1 MTKMKNLI
9 KEYVESINSIFETGE
24 TTEHSFRGDLVTLL
38 KALRPKSIKNKQD
51 IEVINEAKRK
61 TYGAPDVEI
70 RKGDVII
77 SFIETKDIDDKDL
90 RGTNEKSHK
99 EQFDRYKKAID
110 TIAFTDYLEFVLFE
124 KGKET
129 ISARIARRVG
139 NNIVIAEDE
148 EQIMKFGEII
158 KRLFEAS
165 AEPIRSAKVLT
176 ETLAAKAKLIS
187 SILQTAMKNNETK
200 EDKELHHKLNA
211 FKKFLVHDMT
221 EEQFVDFYAQT
232 IVYGM
237 FIARI
242 YDETPQNFSLL
253 EAADL
258 IPKTNPFLKRIFK
271 LLALADLHTGIKW
284 IVDEL
289 VEIFKVTNM
298 EKVLRNYG
306 KEPLVHFYEDF
317 LEEYNPKIREDFGVW
332 YTPQQV
338 VRFIVDAVDYLLKT
352 ELNIHDGLADNS
364 IIDYQGKQIHKVQ
377 ILDPATG
384 TGTFLATAAEKIR
397 ECYIGQEG
405 LWAEDVVKHIIPRMN
420 GFEYLMAPYTMA
432 HLKLSTSLGLD
443 KINSEN
449 VDRLRIFLTNS
460 LEEEH
465 PEETLDFAKF
475 ITDES
480 NAANVIKRETPVM
493 VVIGNPPY
501 NEKSANT
508 GEWITNLMNDYKQEP
523 GQERILINRNKKTGK
538 CTYKN
543 TLKATNPKGINNDYC
558 KFIRLGQNFV
568 EKTQEGVLAYISGNT
583 FLDTRLFRGMRY
595 NLLKEF
601 DEIYILNLH
610 GSSKR
615 DEGSDD
621 VKDECVFNIKVGVS
635 INIFIKR
642 KSVASQSLATVYYK
656 DIYGTRREKLNY
668 LLTHSFVD
676 IGFEVIQPF
685 APIYAFRTRNE
696 EVRQNYEQGFRI
708 RELMPEG
715 VKQGLKSG
723 FDTLVMHHSRFSID
737 SFCQDI
743 VNNMDFDDVK
753 TKYGFTKS
761 ERGKYNQLKER
772 VIIANYNPF
781 NNITKIA
788 YRPFDYRWTIYSRLF
803 LDRPRPEIQKNILN
817 KDNIVLCLGQEGSS
831 LGDCEWSLVYC
842 ADIATDIN
850 MIPRGGVYIFPLYI
864 YDGFLKTVNFS
875 STILQSIET
884 SINRELQNLEEQE
897 RQEGGFLAVD
907 LVDYIYAVL
916 HSVTYRDTYH
926 DFLQNDF
933 PIIPYPKSAEYF
945 FNMADLGKQ
954 LRELH
959 QLKGIEQK
967 DFITQF
973 PKTSPTDNNIVRLRK
988 FEETGEGIGKVWIN
1002 KHQYFDNVPTAAWNM
1017 IISGYQVLDK
1027 WLKDRKD
1034 RHLDSDEIRHYQKI
1048 VVALVKTI
1056 EIQEGI
1062 DNIIQL

>member
-1 MTKMKNLI
+1 MKNIL
-9 KEYVESINSIFETGE
+9 ENYVESINSIFETGE

-38 KALRPKSIKNKQD
+38 KVLRPRSIKNKQE
-51 IEVINEAKRK
+51 IEIINEAKRK
-61 TYGAPDVEI
+61 TYGAPDLEI

-129 ISARIARRVG
+129 ISARIANHVG
-139 NNIVIAEDE
+139 NSIVLTEDE
-148 EQIMKFGEII
+148 EQIAKFGEII

-165 AEPIRSAKVLT
+165 PEPIRSAKVLT

-187 SILQTAMKNNETK
+187 LILQTAMENNETK
-200 EDKELHHKLNA
+200 EDKELHIKLNA
-211 FKKFLVHDMT
+211 FQKFLVHDMT
-221 EEQFVDFYAQT
+221 GEQFVDFYAQT

-258 IPKTNPFLKRIFK
+258 IPKTNPFLKKIFK
-271 LLALADLHTGIKW
+271 TLALADPHTGIKW
-284 IVDEL
+284 IVDDL

-306 KEPLVHFYEDF
+306 KDPLVHFYEDF

-338 VRFIVDAVDYLLKT
+338 VSFIVDAVDYLLKT

-364 IIDYQGKQIHKVQ
+364 LINYEGKQIHKVQ

-397 ECYIGQEG
+397 NCYIGQEG

-443 KINSEN
+443 EINSES

-465 PEETLDFAKF
+465 PEETLPFAKF

-493 VVIGNPPY
+493 VVMGNPPY

-568 EKTQEGVLAYISGNT
+568 EKNQEGVLAYITANT
-583 FLDTRLFRGMRY
+583 YLDSRLFRGMRY
-595 NLLKEF
+595 RLLQSF
-601 DEIYILNLH
+601 DRIYIINLH
-610 GSSKR
+610 GSTMRKESSEQNV
-615 DEGSDD
+615 DQ
-621 VKDECVFNIKVGVS
+621 CIFNIKQGVCITFFVKKKGS
-635 INIFIKR
+635 NKDN
-642 KSVASQSLATVYYK
+642 LARVFYT
-656 DIYGTRREKLNY
+656 DIYGKRTKKLEYLSEHSIGCLDFTELEPTSPLYTFRIIDPLLREQYN
-668 LLTHSFVD
+668 
-676 IGFEVIQPF
+676 
-685 APIYAFRTRNE
+685 
-696 EVRQNYEQGFRI
+696 QGFKINSLIPNYVQGFKSDKDNIAIQFNKSSIVELVKDMRSEKSEESI
-708 RELMPEG
+708 RELY
-715 VKQGLKSG
+715 G
-723 FDTLVMHHSRFSID
+723 FKDSRDWNLQKSRFLIK
-737 SFCQDI
+737 QI
-743 VNNMDFDDVK
+743 KQWEYYVAEV
-753 TKYGFTKS
+753 
-761 ERGKYNQLKER
+761 Q
-772 VIIANYNPF
+772 
-781 NNITKIA
+781 
-788 YRPFDYRWTIYSRLF
+788 YRPFDKRWTF
-803 LDRPRPEIQKNILN
+803 LNKSLVTYPRPLIQSSLFGKNNLA
-817 KDNIVLCLGQEGSS
+817 LCLGQQGNVM
-831 LGDCEWSLVYC
+831 GDDEWSLVYC
-842 ADIATDIN
+842 SDLPIDLNIT
-850 MIPRGGVYIFPLYI
+850 PRGGAYLFPMFI
-864 YDGFLKTVNFS
+864 YDNMGMCLVNFKVE
-875 STILQSIET
+875 ILLKIEKNIGIKLQSIDD
-884 SINRELQNLEEQE
+884 RERLD
-897 RQEGGFLAVD
+897 GGFLAVD
-907 LVDYIYAVL
+907 LIDYIYAIL

-926 DFLQNDF
+926 DFLQDDF

-959 QLKGIEQK
+959 QLKGVEQK

-973 PKTSPTDNNIVRLRK
+973 PMTSPTDNNIVRLRK
-988 FEETGEGIGKVWIN
+988 FEETDDGIGKVWIN
-1002 KHQYFDNVPTAAWNM
+1002 KHQYFDNVPTVAWNM

-1034 RHLDSDEIRHYQKI
+1034 KHLDSDDIRHYQKI

-1056 EIQEGI
+1056 EVQEKI

>member
-1 MTKMKNLI
+1 MKNILE
-9 KEYVESINSIFETGE
+9 KYVESINSIFETGE

-38 KALRPKSIKNKQD
+38 KTLRPKSIKNKQE
-51 IEVINEAKRK
+51 IEIINEAKRK
-61 TYGAPDVEI
+61 TYGAPDLEI

-99 EQFDRYKKAID
+99 EQFDRYKKAIE

-129 ISARIARRVG
+129 ISARIARRAG
-139 NNIVIAEDE
+139 DNIVLAEDE

-176 ETLAAKAKLIS
+176 EILAAKAQLIS

-211 FKKFLVHDMT
+211 FQKFLVHDMT

-284 IVDEL
+284 IVDDL

-306 KEPLVHFYEDF
+306 KDPLVHFYEDF

-338 VRFIVDAVDYLLKT
+338 VSFIVDAVDYLLKT

-364 IIDYQGKQIHKVQ
+364 LINYEGKQIHKVQ

-397 ECYIGQEG
+397 NCYIGQEG

-443 KINSEN
+443 EINSES

-465 PEETLDFAKF
+465 PEETLPFAKF

-493 VVIGNPPY
+493 VVMGNPPY

-615 DEGSDD
+615 DEGGDD
-621 VKDECVFNIKVGVS
+621 VKDECVFDIQVGVS
-635 INIFIKR
+635 INVFVKR
-642 KSVASQSLATVYYK
+642 KNKNDKKLATVHYK
-656 DIYGTRREKLNY
+656 DLYGTRKEKLDY
-668 LLTHSFVD
+668 LSTHSFVD
-676 IGFEVIQPF
+676 IDFETIEPF

-715 VKQGLKSG
+715 VKQGFTTGIDSLI
-723 FDTLVMHHSRFSID
+723 MHMNKDSIV

-743 VNNMDFDDVK
+743 MQNTAFNDIKSKYAFSEVDRKKYEKLVAKVK
-753 TKYGFTKS
+753 ASNF
-761 ERGKYNQLKER
+761 
-772 VIIANYNPF
+772 NPI
-781 NNITKIA
+781 NKIRKVA
-788 YRPFDYRWTIYSRLF
+788 FRPFDNRWSVYCGLF
-803 LDRPRPEIQKNILN
+803 MDRPRPEIQKNILD
-817 KDNIVLCLGQEGSS
+817 KDNVVLCIGQEGSS
-831 LGDCEWSLVYC
+831 LGDSEWSLVYC
-842 ADIATDIN
+842 TEIATDKN

-864 YDGFLKTVNFS
+864 YDGFLKTINFS
-875 STILQSIET
+875 PTILRSIE
-884 SINRELQNLEEQE
+884 SLINRELQNLEEQE

-907 LVDYIYAVL
+907 LIDYIYAIL
-916 HSVTYRDTYH
+916 HSVMYRDTYH

-954 LRELH
+954 LRDLH
-959 QLKGIEQK
+959 QLRSIEQK

-973 PKTSPTDNNIVRLRK
+973 PMTSPTDNNIVRLRK
-988 FEETGEGIGKVWIN
+988 FEETEDGVGKVWIN

-1034 RHLDSDEIRHYQKI
+1034 KHLDSDDIRHYQKI

-1056 EIQEGI
+1056 EVQEKI
-1062 DNIIQL
+1062 DNVIQL

>member
-1 MTKMKNLI
+1 MTIMKNLI
-9 KEYVESINSIFETGE
+9 KEYVESINSIFETGK

-38 KALRPKSIKNKQD
+38 KSLRPKSIKNKQE

-90 RGTNEKSHK
+90 RGTNERSHK

-129 ISARIARRVG
+129 ISTRIAKRVG
-139 NNIVIAEDE
+139 NNIVLTEDE
-148 EQIMKFGEII
+148 EQIVKFGEII
-158 KRLFEAS
+158 KRLFEAN

-176 ETLAAKAKLIS
+176 ETLAAKAKFIS
-187 SILQTAMKNNETK
+187 SILQTAMKNNKTR
-200 EDKELHHKLNA
+200 EDKELHIKLNA
-211 FKKFLVHDMT
+211 FQKFLVHDMT

-306 KEPLVHFYEDF
+306 KDPLVHFYEDF

-338 VRFIVDAVDYLLKT
+338 VSFIVDAVDYLLKT
-352 ELNIHDGLADNS
+352 ELNIYDGLADNS
-364 IIDYQGKQIHKVQ
+364 LIDYREKQIHKVQ

-384 TGTFLATAAEKIR
+384 TGTFLATVAEKIR

-443 KINSEN
+443 KINSES

-493 VVIGNPPY
+493 VVMGNPPY

-523 GQERILINRNKKTGK
+523 GQERILINRNKKND
-538 CTYKN
+538 KN
-543 TLKATNPKGINNDYC
+543 
-558 KFIRLGQNFV
+558 RL
-568 EKTQEGVLAYISGNT
+568 
-583 FLDTRLFRGMRY
+583 
-595 NLLKEF
+595 
-601 DEIYILNLH
+601 
-610 GSSKR
+610 
-615 DEGSDD
+615 
-621 VKDECVFNIKVGVS
+621 C
-635 INIFIKR
+635 
-642 KSVASQSLATVYYK
+642 
-656 DIYGTRREKLNY
+656 
-668 LLTHSFVD
+668 
-676 IGFEVIQPF
+676 
-685 APIYAFRTRNE
+685 
-696 EVRQNYEQGFRI
+696 
-708 RELMPEG
+708 
-715 VKQGLKSG
+715 
-723 FDTLVMHHSRFSID
+723 
-737 SFCQDI
+737 
-743 VNNMDFDDVK
+743 
-753 TKYGFTKS
+753 
-761 ERGKYNQLKER
+761 
-772 VIIANYNPF
+772 
-781 NNITKIA
+781 
-788 YRPFDYRWTIYSRLF
+788 
-803 LDRPRPEIQKNILN
+803 
-817 KDNIVLCLGQEGSS
+817 
-831 LGDCEWSLVYC
+831 
-842 ADIATDIN
+842 
-850 MIPRGGVYIFPLYI
+850 
-864 YDGFLKTVNFS
+864 
-875 STILQSIET
+875 
-884 SINRELQNLEEQE
+884 
-897 RQEGGFLAVD
+897 
-907 LVDYIYAVL
+907 
-916 HSVTYRDTYH
+916 
-926 DFLQNDF
+926 
-933 PIIPYPKSAEYF
+933 
-945 FNMADLGKQ
+945 
-954 LRELH
+954 
-959 QLKGIEQK
+959 
-967 DFITQF
+967 
-973 PKTSPTDNNIVRLRK
+973 
-988 FEETGEGIGKVWIN
+988 
-1002 KHQYFDNVPTAAWNM
+1002 
-1017 IISGYQVLDK
+1017 
-1027 WLKDRKD
+1027 
-1034 RHLDSDEIRHYQKI
+1034 
-1048 VVALVKTI
+1048 
-1056 EIQEGI
+1056 
-1062 DNIIQL
+1062 

>member
-1 MTKMKNLI
+1 MIKNLI
-9 KEYVESINSIFETGE
+9 KEYVSSLNNVFCTGG
-24 TTEHSFRGDLVTLL
+24 TTEHSFRGTLEKLL
-38 KALRPKSIKNKQD
+38 KDLRPKSIKNQKE
-51 IEVINEAKRK
+51 ITIINEAKRK
-61 TYGAPDVEI
+61 TYGAPDLEI

-77 SFIETKDIDDKDL
+77 SFIETKDINDKDL

-110 TIAFTDYLEFVLFE
+110 TIAFTDYLEFILFE

-129 ISARIARRVG
+129 ISARIAKRIG
-139 NNIVIAEDE
+139 NNIVFIEDE
-148 EQIMKFGEII
+148 EQISKFEKII
-158 KRLFEAS
+158 KQLFEAN
-165 AEPIRSAKVLT
+165 AEPIRSAKFLT

-187 SILQTAMKNNETK
+187 SILQTAMKNNDTK
-200 EDKELHHKLNA
+200 EDKELHLKLNA
-211 FKKFLVHDMT
+211 FQKFLVHDMT

-232 IVYGM
+232 IVYGL

-242 YDETPQNFSLL
+242 YDATPQSFSLL

-258 IPKTNPFLKRIFK
+258 IPKTNPFLKKIFK
-271 LLALADLHTGIKW
+271 LLALADLHTSIKW
-284 IVDEL
+284 IVDDL

-306 KEPLVHFYEDF
+306 KDPLVHFYEDF

-338 VRFIVDAVDYLLKT
+338 VSFIVDAVDYLLKT
-352 ELNIHDGLADNS
+352 ELNIQDGLADNS

-384 TGTFLATAAEKIR
+384 TGTFLATVAEKIR
-397 ECYIGQEG
+397 KYYIGQEG
-405 LWAEDVVKHIIPRMN
+405 LWTEDVVKHIIPRMN

-443 KINSEN
+443 KINSESI
-449 VDRLRIFLTNS
+449 DRLRIFLTNS

-465 PEETLDFAKF
+465 PEENLDFAKF

-493 VVIGNPPY
+493 VVMGNPPY

-568 EKTQEGVLAYISGNT
+568 EKTHEGVLAYITANT
-583 FLDTRLFRGMRY
+583 YLDSRLFRGMRY
-595 NLLKEF
+595 NLLQTF
-601 DEIYILNLH
+601 DKIYIINLH
-610 GSSKR
+610 GSTMRKESNEQTNDQCIFDIRQGVCITFFVKKKDLSK
-615 DEGSDD
+615 
-621 VKDECVFNIKVGVS
+621 N
-635 INIFIKR
+635 
-642 KSVASQSLATVYYK
+642 SLAQVFYT
-656 DIYGTRREKLNY
+656 DIYGKRSKKLDYLSEHLIDNLVFTELVPSQPLYTFRIIDPLLEEKY
-668 LLTHSFVD
+668 K
-676 IGFEVIQPF
+676 
-685 APIYAFRTRNE
+685 
-696 EVRQNYEQGFRI
+696 QGFKI
-708 RELMPEG
+708 NSIMPNY
-715 VKQGLKSG
+715 VQG
-723 FDTLVMHHSRFSID
+723 FS
-737 SFCQDI
+737 
-743 VNNMDFDDVK
+743 
-753 TKYGFTKS
+753 S
-761 ERGKYNQLKER
+761 EKDNIAIKYNQTS
-772 VIIANYNPF
+772 IIELINDLASNKSEAELRKHYGFKDSRDWNLQ
-781 NNITKIA
+781 NARKLVKQNGNQTKYVTEIQ
-788 YRPFDYRWTIYSRLF
+788 YRPFDKRWTYLNKA
-803 LDRPRPEIQKNILN
+803 LVTYPRPLIQSSLFN
-817 KDNIVLCLGQEGSS
+817 KENLTLCLGQQGNVM
-831 LGDCEWSLVYC
+831 GDDEWSLVYC
-842 ADIATDIN
+842 SDLPVEKNI
-850 MIPRGGVYIFPLYI
+850 IPRGGAYLFPMYVYDNMGMRL
-864 YDGFLKTVNFS
+864 TNFKEE
-875 STILQSIET
+875 ILRQIENIIGIKLQSPDDKERT
-884 SINRELQNLEEQE
+884 EE
-897 RQEGGFLAVD
+897 GFLAVD
-907 LVDYIYAVL
+907 LIDYIYAIL
-916 HSVTYRDTYH
+916 HSVSYRDTYH

-933 PIIPYPKSAEYF
+933 PIIPYPQSAEYF

-973 PKTSPTDNNIVRLRK
+973 PMISPTDNNIVRLRK
-988 FEETGEGIGKVWIN
+988 FEDTGEGVGKVWIN
-1002 KHQYFDNVPTAAWNM
+1002 EHQHFDNVPTVAWNM

-1034 RHLDSDEIRHYQKI
+1034 RHLDSEEIRHYQKI
-1048 VVALVKTI
+1048 VVALVRTI
-1056 EIQEGI
+1056 EVQEKI

>member
-1 MTKMKNLI
+1 MKNILEKYI
-9 KEYVESINSIFETGE
+9 KSINSIFETGE

-38 KALRPKSIKNKQD
+38 KDLRPKRIKNKQE
-51 IEVINEAKRK
+51 IEIINEAKRK

-70 RKGDVII
+70 RKEDVII

-90 RGTNEKSHK
+90 RGVNEKSHK
-99 EQFDRYKKAID
+99 EQFDRYKKAIE

-129 ISARIARRVG
+129 ISARIANHVG
-139 NNIVIAEDE
+139 NSIVLTEDE
-148 EQIMKFGEII
+148 EQIAKFGEII

-165 AEPIRSAKVLT
+165 PEPIRSAKVLT

-187 SILQTAMKNNETK
+187 LILQIAMKNNETK

-211 FKKFLVHDMT
+211 FQKFLVHDMT
-221 EEQFVDFYAQT
+221 DEQFVDFYAQT
-232 IVYGM
+232 IVYGL

-242 YDETPQNFSLL
+242 YDATPQNFSLL

-258 IPKTNPFLKRIFK
+258 IPKTNPFLKKIFK
-271 LLALADLHTGIKW
+271 LLALADLHPSIKW
-284 IVDEL
+284 IVDDL

-306 KEPLVHFYEDF
+306 KDPLVHFYEDF

-332 YTPQQV
+332 YTPHQV
-338 VRFIVDAVDYLLKT
+338 VNFIVDAVDYLLKT
-352 ELNIHDGLADNS
+352 ELEIQDGLADNS
-364 IIDYQGKQIHKVQ
+364 IIEYQGKQIHKVQ

-384 TGTFLATAAEKIR
+384 TGTFLATTAERIR
-397 ECYIGQEG
+397 KSYIGQEG
-405 LWAEDVVKHIIPRMN
+405 LWTEDVVKHIIPRMN

-443 KINSEN
+443 NINSESI
-449 VDRLRIFLTNS
+449 DRLRIFLTNS

-465 PEETLDFAKF
+465 PEENLDFAKF

-480 NAANVIKRETPVM
+480 NAANLIKRETPVM
-493 VVIGNPPY
+493 VVMGNPPY

-523 GQERILINRNKKTGK
+523 GQKRILVNRNKKTGK
-538 CTYKN
+538 CIYKN
-543 TLKATNPKGINNDYC
+543 TLKGGNTKSINNDYC

-601 DEIYILNLH
+601 DDIYILNLH

-615 DEGSDD
+615 DEGDED
-621 VKDECVFNIKVGVS
+621 VKDECVFDIQVGVS
-635 INIFIKR
+635 INVFVKR
-642 KSVASQSLATVYYK
+642 KNKNDKILATVHYK
-656 DIYGTRREKLNY
+656 DLYGTRKEKLDY
-668 LLTHSFVD
+668 LSTHSFVD
-676 IGFEVIQPF
+676 IDFETIEPF
-685 APIYAFRTRNE
+685 APIYAFRTRDE
-696 EVRQNYEQGFRI
+696 EARCKYEQGFRI
-708 RELMPEG
+708 RELMPNG

-723 FDTLVMHHSRFSID
+723 FDSLVMHHSRMSIEC
-737 SFCQDI
+737 FCQDLVENVI
-743 VNNMDFDDVK
+743 FDDIK
-753 TKYGFTKS
+753 SKYLFVES
-761 ERGKYNQLKER
+761 DRDKYNHLRER
-772 VIIANYNPF
+772 VITAKFNPF

-788 YRPFDYRWTIYSRLF
+788 YRPFDNRWTVYSKLF
-803 LDRPRPEIQKNILN
+803 MDRPRPEIQKNILN

-831 LGDCEWSLVYC
+831 LGDSEWSLVYSTN
-842 ADIATDIN
+842 IATDIN
-850 MIPRGGVYIFPLYI
+850 IIPRGGVYLFPLYV
-864 YDGFLKTVNFS
+864 YDGFLKTINFS
-875 STILQSIET
+875 PTILRSIE
-884 SINRELQNLEEQE
+884 SLINRELQNLEEQE

-907 LVDYIYAVL
+907 LIDYIYAIL
-916 HSVTYRDTYH
+916 HSVMYRDTYH

-954 LRELH
+954 LRDLH
-959 QLKGIEQK
+959 QLKSIEQK

-973 PKTSPTDNNIVRLRK
+973 PMTSPTDNNIVRLRK
-988 FEETGEGIGKVWIN
+988 FEETEDGVGKVWIN

-1034 RHLDSDEIRHYQKI
+1034 KHLDSDDIRHYQKI

-1056 EIQEGI
+1056 EVQEKI

>member
-1 MTKMKNLI
+1 MKNLI
-9 KEYVESINSIFETGE
+9 KEYVKSVNSIFTTGE
-24 TTEHSFRGDLVTLL
+24 TTEHSFRGDLLTLL
-38 KALRPKSIKNKQD
+38 KALRPKSAKNKQD
-51 IEVINEAKRK
+51 IEIINEAKRK
-61 TYGAPDVEI
+61 TYGAPDLEI
-70 RKGDVII
+70 RKGEVII

-90 RGTNEKSHK
+90 RGINEKSHK

-110 TIAFTDYLEFVLFE
+110 TIAFTDYLEFILFE
-124 KGKET
+124 KGTET
-129 ISARIARRVG
+129 VSARIAKRVG
-139 NNIVIAEDE
+139 DEIVMTEDE
-148 EQIMKFGEII
+148 EQIVKFGEII

-187 SILQTAMKNNETK
+187 SILQTAMKNNKTR
-200 EDKELHHKLNA
+200 EDKELHIKLNA
-211 FKKFLVHDMT
+211 FQKFLVHDMT
-221 EEQFVDFYAQT
+221 KEQFVDFYAQT

-306 KEPLVHFYEDF
+306 KDPLVHFYEDF

-338 VRFIVDAVDYLLKT
+338 VSFIVDAVDYLLKT

-364 IIDYQGKQIHKVQ
+364 LIDYQGKQIHKVQ

-493 VVIGNPPY
+493 VVMGNPPY
-501 NEKSANT
+501 NEKSVNT

-523 GQERILINRNKKTGK
+523 GQERILVNRNKKTGK
-538 CTYKN
+538 CIYKN
-543 TLKATNPKGINNDYC
+543 TLKAINSKGINNDYC

-568 EKTQEGVLAYISGNT
+568 EKTQEGVLAYITANT
-583 FLDTRLFRGMRY
+583 YLDSRLFRGMRY
-595 NLLKEF
+595 NLLKTF
-601 DEIYILNLH
+601 DRIHIINLH
-610 GSSKR
+610 GSTMRKESNEQTN
-615 DEGSDD
+615 DQ
-621 VKDECVFNIKVGVS
+621 CVFNIRQGICIS
-635 INIFIKR
+635 FFIK
-642 KSVASQSLATVYYK
+642 KKDLDKNNNLAQVFYT
-656 DIYGTRREKLNY
+656 DIYGKRNGKLDY
-668 LLTHSFVD
+668 LSEHSMSELDFTELV
-676 IGFEVIQPF
+676 PTS
-685 APIYAFRTRNE
+685 PLYTFRIIDPLLKEQYR
-696 EVRQNYEQGFRI
+696 QGFKINHLIPNYVQGFKSDKDNIAIQYNKTSIVEIVKDMRSDKSEEI
-708 RELMPEG
+708 LREL
-715 VKQGLKSG
+715 
-723 FDTLVMHHSRFSID
+723 
-737 SFCQDI
+737 
-743 VNNMDFDDVK
+743 
-753 TKYGFTKS
+753 YGFKDSRDWKLQKS
-761 ERGKYNQLKER
+761 RNLIKHNEQWEYYVAEIQ
-772 VIIANYNPF
+772 
-781 NNITKIA
+781 
-788 YRPFDYRWTIYSRLF
+788 YRPFDKRWTF
-803 LDRPRPEIQKNILN
+803 LNKSLVTYPRPLIQSSLFKKNNLT
-817 KDNIVLCLGQEGSS
+817 LCLGQQGNVI
-831 LGDCEWSLVYC
+831 GDDEWSLIYC
-842 ADIATDIN
+842 SDLPIDLNIT
-850 MIPRGGVYIFPLYI
+850 PRGGAYLFPMFI
-864 YDGFLKTVNFS
+864 YDNMGMCLANFKEEVLQQIEKIIALK
-875 STILQSIET
+875 LQSTDDE
-884 SINRELQNLEEQE
+884 E
-897 RQEGGFLAVD
+897 RQVEGFLAVD
-907 LVDYIYAVL
+907 LIDYIYAVL

-945 FNMADLGKQ
+945 FNMADFGKQ

-988 FEETGEGIGKVWIN
+988 FEETGEGVGKVWIN